1 MGHRSFQPGQS
12 PPAPSLPVRFAL
24 PSAPLQPWVDHYF
37 QGTLDP
43 GGPIEFQAVSSPSAG
58 TQLVVTTVAC
68 MHDHHPDGGTV
79 PKPRAFVFGPMA
91 CERAAT
97 LRLPPGEAVH
107 LLCITFRPGAFAA
120 LFGESASQALNLIC
134 DPERLIRQRRLD
146 AILSLCQEPWGL
158 SSLSRLEALLL
169 EWTAG
174 LSRSVDLRAVHA
186 LTALQTAV
194 AAGSFD
200 VTRLA
205 RGVDL
210 STRQLERLFDHCFG
224 LGPMHYARLWRFR
237 RAASSLAGGCHA
249 GVRDGWAGL
258 GDLAYAHG
266 FSDQAHM
273 TREFKRFAGLTP
285 RAYSLQRSHTLY
297 LPEALSEPS
306 SGTLPAWLRLAHRP
320 TV

>member
-1 MGHRSFQPGQS
+1 MGHRSFQPGKS
-12 PPAPSLPVRFAL
+12 RPGPSLPVRFAL
-24 PSAPLQPWVDHYF
+24 PSASLQPWVDHYF

-43 GGPIEFQAVSSPSAG
+43 CGPGEFEAVSSPSAG

-68 MHDHHPDGGTV
+68 MHDHHPSGGTV

-91 CERAAT
+91 CERGAT
-97 LRLPPGEAVH
+97 LRMPPGETVH

-134 DPERLIRQRRLD
+134 DPELLIRQRRLD
-146 AILSLCQEPWGL
+146 AIVRLCQEPWGL
-158 SSLSRLEALLL
+158 SSLSRLEALLG

-174 LSRSVDLRAVHA
+174 LSRAVDLRALHA
-186 LTALQTAV
+186 LTALQAAV

-200 VTRLA
+200 VARLA
-205 RGVDL
+205 REVEL

-237 RAASSLAGGCHA
+237 RAASSLVGDQAGLHE
-249 GVRDGWAGL
+249 GWAGL

-285 RAYSLQRSHTLY
+285 RAYALKRSHTLY

-306 SGTLPAWLRLAHRP
+306 SGLPPAWLRLAHLP